1 MVCLFL
7 KWRTGFSA
15 GLGNYTNS
23 KEGSMAPVRLR
34 KLSGFALF
42 ASAPLALITASP
54 ALAQSVVPAGLG
66 GIAPLA
72 FAVGAGG
79 FALISMAAIRRVLTD
94 SRATRRR
101 AAEQIADLRALVDEY
116 ENLVSGSSEL
126 TILWSGHDGPRI
138 LGQASAVLP
147 PGRQPQSVLNLHS
160 WLGAAEANRLAS
172 LMDELRL
179 QGRGFAASLK
189 TSEGKLVR
197 ATGWAMGGGAAMR
210 LRPAFSQPNDET
222 ALMADTEAET
232 AYGDWQSARALLS
245 QLSKPAFMRDGDGK
259 LVYANGPY
267 CALARSLERTCT
279 ETAPAEIIDAGKAG
293 ADGSGPLD
301 FGGRGR
307 FELVEVDLPGGRAGY
322 LRPLEQKVP
331 AVETG
336 LAHIGG
342 IIDTLATPIAIF
354 NARRELVQFNA
365 AYRQLWNFDRG
376 FLVTGLDERAILDK
390 LRTIGMLP
398 NQVDYHTWRSKHLE
412 SYARK
417 EPFEADPW
425 HLPDGRTIKVISAP
439 AGPEG
444 GVIYVFEDITER
456 LELESTNRS
465 FTNVMRETI
474 NALSEAVA
482 VFGTNGRLTLS
493 NPQLSK
499 LWKLPLNAL
508 DVHPH
513 IDQLAEASCLAIPE
527 DGASIWRDLKR
538 SIVDLNPTRTDRTG
552 RINRSDGRLIDYAIT
567 RLPDG
572 QTMMTFLD
580 VTESAS
586 YSKVL
591 KERNDAL
598 VAADGLK
605 DAFVENVSYEFRS
618 PLTNIIGFADL
629 LSGTEGDSLN
639 ERQRE
644 YLDYIRASS
653 VTLGVLI
660 DNILDL
666 ASVDAGIAE
675 LNPEVLEIPALIDK
689 ARAGIAATFPEVS
702 GDAPN
707 LVIEIEPD
715 LPQFVA
721 DGTRIVQVLYN
732 LLSNAARFSPPGGEI
747 RLSVS
752 HRAERMLFVIED
764 EGPGIT
770 DEMKAAILTRLDGP
784 QAGGRRAHIRQPPWR
799 DHFGREAR
807 TARQPH
813 HRQPAAQ
820 FGAGGRSRIASIL
833 NPSFVVTT
841 RLVRVVQ
848 VRHGLPG
855 QAGQ

>member
-1 MVCLFL
+1 
-7 KWRTGFSA
+7 
-15 GLGNYTNS
+15 
-23 KEGSMAPVRLR
+23 MAPVRLR
-34 KLSGFALF
+34 KQSGFAVL
-42 ASAPLALITASP
+42 ASAPLSLIMAAP
-54 ALAQSVVPAGLG
+54 ALAQGFVPASLG

-72 FAVGAGG
+72 VAIGAGS
-79 FALISMAAIRRVLTD
+79 FALISMAVIRHMLAD
-94 SRATRRR
+94 SRAARRR

-126 TILWSGHDGPRI
+126 TILWSGHEGARI

-160 WLGAAEANRLAS
+160 WLGAAEANRLGS
-172 LMDELRL
+172 MLDELRL
-179 QGRGFAASLK
+179 QGRGFATSIK
-189 TSEGKLVR
+189 TAEGKLVR

-210 LRPAFSQPNDET
+210 LRPAFSQPDDEK
-222 ALMADTEAET
+222 ALMADNAAET

-279 ETAPAEIIDAGKAG
+279 ETAPAEIIDAGKA
-293 ADGSGPLD
+293 ANGSGPLD
-301 FGGRGR
+301 FGSRGR

-322 LRPLEQKVP
+322 LRPLEQKAP

-412 SYARK
+412 SYGRK
-417 EPFEADPW
+417 EPFEAEPW

-444 GVIYVFEDITER
+444 GVIYVFEDLTER

-499 LWKLPLNAL
+499 LWKLPMNTLGTN
-508 DVHPH
+508 PH
-513 IDQLAEASCLAIPE
+513 IDQLAEASGRAIAE
-527 DGASIWRDLKR
+527 DGATIWRDLKR
-538 SIVDLNPTRTDRTG
+538 TIIDLNPTRTDRTG

-639 ERQRE
+639 AQQRE

-675 LNPEVLEIPALIDK
+675 LNPEVLEIPGLIDK

-784 QAGGRRAHIRQPPWR
+784 QAGGRQR
-799 DHFGREAR
+799 
-807 TARQPH
+807 
-813 HRQPAAQ
+813 
-820 FGAGGRSRIASIL
+820 GAGLALSIVRTFVNLHGGTISAEKREPRGSRIIVNLPL
-833 NPSFVVTT
+833 NSA
-841 RLVRVVQ
+841 L
-848 VRHGLPG
+848 
-855 QAGQ
+855 AGVAE